1 MDFKNYLFLALAG
14 IFTTGFKLLKGN
26 DRSARNIALKVM
38 IALIIALFFIPAIM
52 EWFDISIRIGLGI
65 TALFTMISEQ
75 VVDIIE
81 KKIPQKLNDKIDN
94 L

>member
-1 MDFKNYLFLALAG
+1 MDFKNYLFLSLAG

-26 DRSARNIALKVM
+26 DHSARNIALKVM

-52 EWFDISIRIGLGI
+52 EWFDLSIKIGLGL

-81 KKIPQKLNDKIDN
+81 KKVPQKLNDKIN
-94 L
+94 RL